1 LLQFKADQ
9 AKQEKDRRWLRCE
22 IGDDG
27 DKVFIVHATKQMVD
41 DAMRFG
47 HGRALYM
54 DATHG
59 LQKYG
64 LKTVT
69 IHVKDHE
76 RRGVHFGL
84 SPWCF

>member
-1 LLQFKADQ
+1 MLQFKADL
-9 AKQEKDRRWLRCE
+9 AKREKDRRWLRCE
-22 IGDDG
+22 IDDDG
-27 DKVFIVHATKQMVD
+27 DKVFIVLATTQMVG
-41 DAMRFG
+41 DAQRFG

-76 RRGVHFGL
+76 GRGVPTGL
-84 SPWCF
+84 SPC